1 LPVSGT
7 DEQQQLVHDLRE
19 PGAWPPG
26 EGEIGFVETH
36 ISRIFLGRD
45 RVLKIKRPVH
55 YSFVDYGTLEK
66 RRRACHDEVRL
77 NRLLADDIYLGVV
90 PVFREP
96 TGHRVGQPGDPG
108 GPVEWGT
115 WMRRLDDREML
126 DHILHRDHLP
136 EDLADRLAD
145 RLIPFHRD
153 RPPMGQDDPEAT
165 LERLLA
171 VVTENLD
178 EVESFAGK
186 PLPAGELAIIHRA
199 MREFIESH
207 RGHLLARVTG
217 GWVREGHG
225 DLRCEHVIV
234 PERGPVQV
242 FDCVEF
248 NIDLRMADV
257 ASDLGFLLMDLSR
270 LGAPDAEIR
279 RLLEHY
285 RAAGIELPV
294 DVLRFYWIHRAL
306 VRAKVHCLRLADLEG
321 ARWLAV
327 ARKATDY
334 VHVAM
339 RQAAEV
345 RPALVAMTGLS
356 GTGKSTVARS
366 IARATGA
373 VFLDT
378 DIIRKSPDWL
388 GGDLAKARGE
398 DIYTPEWTRRTY
410 DRMIGEGS
418 EAVRRGSA
426 AILDGT
432 FLDRDLRDRAAAAAR
447 ELGVPFFMV
456 EVRCDEAIV
465 LRRLQERECDPGRT
479 SDAGIAIYRRQRDR
493 LHADPPGMPEET
505 IQVVVDTTPEGP
517 VSIDPLLDAMRSAG
531 TLHPGIRDDGDIV

>member
-1 LPVSGT
+1 VPVSGT
-7 DEQQQLVHDLRE
+7 DEQQRLVHDLRQ

-66 RRRACHDEVRL
+66 RRQACHDEVRL

-90 PVFREP
+90 PIFHGA
-96 TGHRVGQPGDPG
+96 TGYRIGQPGDPG
-108 GPVEWGT
+108 EPVEWGT

-126 DHILHRDHLP
+126 DQILHRDHLP
-136 EDLADRLAD
+136 DDLADRLAD
-145 RLIPFHRD
+145 RLVPFHRD
-153 RPPMGQDDPEAT
+153 RAPMGQDDPEAT
-165 LERLLA
+165 LERILA

-178 EVESFAGK
+178 EVESFAEN

-199 MREFIESH
+199 MREYIEDH
-207 RGHLLARVTG
+207 RGRLLARVTG

-234 PERGPVQV
+234 PGRGPVQV

-248 NIDLRMADV
+248 NLDLRMADI
-257 ASDLGFLLMDLSR
+257 ASDLGFLLMDLAR

-279 RLLEHY
+279 RLLQRY
-285 RAAGIELPV
+285 REAGVDLPV
-294 DVLRFYWIHRAL
+294 DLLRFFWIHRAL

-321 ARWLAV
+321 DQWLAV

-339 RQAAEV
+339 RQAGEV

-356 GTGKSTVARS
+356 GTGKSTVARA
-366 IARATGA
+366 IARGTDA
-373 VFLDT
+373 VLLDT
-378 DIIRKSPDWL
+378 DIIRKSPAWL

-418 EAVRRGSA
+418 EAVRRGAA

-432 FLDRDLRDRAAAAAR
+432 FLDRDLRDQAAAAAR
-447 ELGVPFFMV
+447 KLGVPFFMV
-456 EVRCDEAIV
+456 EAVCDEDVVI
-465 LRRLQERECDPGRT
+465 RRLEKRVHDPGRT
-479 SDAGIAIYRRQRDR
+479 SDAGVAIYRRQRDR
-493 LHADPPGMPEET
+493 LRDDPPGMPGET
-505 IQVVVDTTPEGP
+505 IHVVVDTTPERP
-517 VSIDPLLDAMRSAG
+517 VSVDPLLDAMRSAG
-531 TLHPGIRDDGDIV
+531 ILHPGIREDGHLV